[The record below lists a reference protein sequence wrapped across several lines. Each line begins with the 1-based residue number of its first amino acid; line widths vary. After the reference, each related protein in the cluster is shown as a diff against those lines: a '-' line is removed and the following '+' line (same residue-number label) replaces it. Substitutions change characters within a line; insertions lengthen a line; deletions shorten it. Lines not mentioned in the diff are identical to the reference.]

1 MNYQN
6 IENEIKKYSEFF
18 KLSQNSISK
27 LTTYYK
33 EVGKGGTK
41 FIDKIKQY
49 LDEFYYEVLTYVNGD
64 YNTKSNKPIKVDRNN
79 INKQYISL
87 KLENN

>member
-33 EVGKGGTK
+33 EVGKGGAK
-41 FIDKIKQY
+41 FIDKIEQY
-49 LDEFYYEVLTYVNGD
+49 
-64 YNTKSNKPIKVDRNN
+64 
-79 INKQYISL
+79 
-87 KLENN
+87 